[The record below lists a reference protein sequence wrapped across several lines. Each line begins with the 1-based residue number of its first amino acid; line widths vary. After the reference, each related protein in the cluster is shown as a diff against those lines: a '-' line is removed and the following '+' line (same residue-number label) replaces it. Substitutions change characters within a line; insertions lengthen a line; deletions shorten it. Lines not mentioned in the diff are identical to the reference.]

1 MSDEMRLFLFLIE
14 RYADHKGRPTGDV
27 LREWDQKG
35 VTQEIF
41 DGYFQYHQEAI
52 QNAYRDIDSLVATGA
67 HAF

>member
-1 MSDEMRLFLFLIE
+1 MSDEMRFFLLLIE

-52 QNAYRDIDSLVATGA
+52 QNADRDIDSLVATGA

>member
-1 MSDEMRLFLFLIE
+1 MRFFLFLIE
-14 RYADHKGRPTGDV
+14 RYADYNGRPTGDV

>member
-1 MSDEMRLFLFLIE
+1 MRFFLFLIE
-14 RYADHKGRPTGDV
+14 RYADYKGRPTGDV